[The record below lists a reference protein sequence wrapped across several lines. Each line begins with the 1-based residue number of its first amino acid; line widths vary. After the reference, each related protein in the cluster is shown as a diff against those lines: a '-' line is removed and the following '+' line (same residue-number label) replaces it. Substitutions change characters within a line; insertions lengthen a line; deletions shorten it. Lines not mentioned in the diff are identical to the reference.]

1 MAATQPDLEC
11 DYVIVGGGSAGAVVA
26 ARLSE
31 NPRNKVILLEAGLP
45 SPGYWGTVPVAFGKI
60 ITNPQ
65 FIWPGESEP
74 EPFLDGKRIPVLTG
88 KVLGG
93 SSAINGLVYVR
104 GFPHDYSLWR
114 QMGAEGWSYDHVLPY
129 FKKAERQSRGPDAFH
144 GGDGP
149 LGVEDTKWRTPLSE
163 AFLDSCEAAG
173 LPRNDDLAGERQ
185 AGVGYYQLTAWKGR
199 RSCTA
204 DAYLKPASTRSNL
217 QIVTEAAVRSIVFD
231 GQVAIG
237 VKFTSHGQ
245 DRFVKA
251 RQEVVISAGAL
262 RTPQLLQLSGIGP
275 GELLRDLGLTVVSD
289 LKGVGENLMDHA
301 QSRRAFHTDSR
312 DTYNKQLNSTLGR
325 LINGMKYYAGA
336 GGPIASGPVMAGG
349 YLSTSSA
356 DPEVPDFTIHF
367 LPFLPGAAGYDL
379 SDSSGFMISA
389 YQNRPE
395 SRGSVRIKSARA
407 EEQPEIRFNYLSTE
421 RERSG
426 LAEALRI
433 IEKIGAAPA
442 LRALGTTEI
451 LPGPIDDDPELL
463 TAYIKESL
471 STCYHFCGTARMGN
485 DDLSVVDKDLRVR
498 GVERLRVIDASVMPT
513 IVSANTNAA
522 TIMIAEKGADLIKA
536 H

>member
-1 MAATQPDLEC
+1 MTAAEPDLEC

-31 NPRNKVILLEAGLP
+31 NPANKVILLEAGP
-45 SPGYWGTVPVAFGKI
+45 QSPGYWGTVPVAFGKI
-60 ITNPQ
+60 ITNER
-65 FIWPGESEP
+65 FIWPQESEP

-104 GFPHDYSLWR
+104 GFPHDYSIWR
-114 QMGAEGWSYDHVLPY
+114 QMGAEGWSYDDVLPY
-129 FKKAERQSRGPDAFH
+129 FKKAQRQSRGRDAYH
-144 GGDGP
+144 GTEGP

-163 AFLDSCEAAG
+163 AFLDACESVG

-185 AGVGYYQLTAWKGR
+185 AGVGYYQLTSWKGR

-204 DAYLKPASTRSNL
+204 EAYLKPASTRSNL
-217 QIVTEAAVRSIVFD
+217 QIVTEAVVSRIVFD
-231 GQVAIG
+231 GQVAVG
-237 VKFTSHGQ
+237 VRYKSHGQ
-245 DRFVKA
+245 ERFVRA
-251 RQEVVISAGAL
+251 RGEIVISAGAL

-275 GELLRDLGLTVVSD
+275 AELLRSHGLPVISD
-289 LKGVGENLMDHA
+289 LMGVGENLMDHA
-301 QSRRAFHTDSR
+301 QSRRAFHTDSQ
-312 DTYNKQLNSTLGR
+312 DTYNKRLGGPLGR
-325 LINGMKYYAGA
+325 MINGMKYYAGA
-336 GGPIASGPVMAGG
+336 GGPVASGPVMAGG

-379 SDSSGFMISA
+379 SNSSGFMISA

-395 SRGSVRIKSARA
+395 SRGSVRIKSAD
-407 EEQPEIRFNYLSTE
+407 ELEQPHIRFNYLSTE
-421 RERSG
+421 RERRG

-433 IEKIGAAPA
+433 IEKIGSSPI
-442 LRALGTTEI
+442 LRALGTQEI
-451 LPGPIDDDPELL
+451 LPGPIDDDEELIA
-463 TAYIKESL
+463 AYIRESL

-485 DDLSVVDKDLRVR
+485 DERSVVDKDLRVR
-498 GVERLRVIDASVMPT
+498 GVERLRVIDASIMPT

-522 TIMIAEKGADLIKA
+522 TIMIAEKGADLMRA

>member
-1 MAATQPDLEC
+1 MTAMEPDLEC

-26 ARLSE
+26 SRLSE
-31 NPRNKVILLEAGLP
+31 DPANKVILLEAGLP
-45 SPGYWGTVPVAFGKI
+45 STGYWGTVPVAFGKI
-60 ITNPQ
+60 ITDERFVWPQ
-65 FIWPGESEP
+65 ESEP

-104 GFPHDYSLWR
+104 GFPHDYSIWR
-114 QMGAEGWSYDHVLPY
+114 QMGAEGWSYDDVLPF
-129 FKKAERQSRGPDAFH
+129 FKKAERQSRGEDAYH
-144 GGDGP
+144 GAEGP

-163 AFLDSCEAAG
+163 AFLNGCEYAG
-173 LPRNDDLAGERQ
+173 VPRNDDLAGERQ
-185 AGVGYYQLTAWKGR
+185 AGVGYYQLTSWKGR

-204 DAYLKPASTRSNL
+204 EAYLKPASNRGNL
-217 QIVTEAAVRSIVFD
+217 QVVTEAAVSRIVFD
-231 GQVAIG
+231 GKVAIG
-237 VKFTSHGQ
+237 VTYKSHGQ
-245 DRFVKA
+245 ERFVKA
-251 RQEVVISAGAL
+251 RKEIVISAGAL

-275 GELLRDLGLTVVSD
+275 AELLRSLGLPVISD
-289 LKGVGENLMDHA
+289 LNGVGENLMDHA
-301 QSRRAFHTDSR
+301 QSRRAFHTDSQ
-312 DTYNKQLNSTLGR
+312 DTYNKRLGGPLGR
-325 LINGMKYYAGA
+325 LINGIKYYAGG
-336 GGPIASGPVMAGG
+336 GGPVASGPVMAGG

-395 SRGSVRIKSARA
+395 SRGTVRIKSADELDRPA
-407 EEQPEIRFNYLSTE
+407 IRFNYLSTE

-426 LAEALRI
+426 LAEALGI
-433 IEKIGAAPA
+433 IEKIGSSPA
-442 LRALGTTEI
+442 LRALGTKEI
-451 LPGPIDDDPELL
+451 LPGPIDDDADLM
-463 TAYIKESL
+463 TAYLKESL

-485 DDLSVVDKDLRVR
+485 DQLSVVDKDLRVR
-498 GVERLRVIDASVMPT
+498 GVDRLRVIDASVMPT

-522 TIMIAEKGADLIKA
+522 TIMIAEKGADLIRA